1 MKTPKEIEA
10 LLPFEL
16 ANEFLDYN
24 PETGV
29 FIRKWRDRKHFPSD
43 RSWKWWNTRYANT
56 VAGYTRDDK
65 YRLIGVNSKLY
76 LAHRVA
82 WLLHYEVWP
91 TNEIDHINNDPA
103 DNRIENLR
111 EATHSQNMRNKSS
124 RKDSSS
130 KYLGVSW
137 HKATNK
143 WQATIWVDGTKM
155 YLGLFTVEED
165 AARAYDKEAF
175 KRFGIYANLN
185 FPEEY
190 GLAA

>member
-1 MKTPKEIEA
+1 MKNNKEE

-16 ANEFLDYN
+16 ANEFLEYN

-29 FIRKWRDRKHFPSD
+29 FIWKVRDRKHCKSD
-43 RSWKWWNTRYANT
+43 RSCNMWNSRFANT
-56 VAGYTRDDK
+56 VAGCINKETK
-65 YRLIGVNSKLY
+65 YRQIRVNGNLY
-76 LAHRVA
+76 KAHRLA
-82 WLLHYEVWP
+82 WLLHYGAWP
-91 TNEIDHINNDPA
+91 EDQIDHINNDPA

-111 EATHSQNMRNKSS
+111 KATSSQNNRNRSS
-124 RKDSSS
+124 RKGSSS

-137 HKATNK
+137 YKNYNK
-143 WQATIWVDGTKM
+143 WVAEIRVDGTR
-155 YLGLFTVEED
+155 YHLGYFTVEED

-190 GLAA
+190 GLSA